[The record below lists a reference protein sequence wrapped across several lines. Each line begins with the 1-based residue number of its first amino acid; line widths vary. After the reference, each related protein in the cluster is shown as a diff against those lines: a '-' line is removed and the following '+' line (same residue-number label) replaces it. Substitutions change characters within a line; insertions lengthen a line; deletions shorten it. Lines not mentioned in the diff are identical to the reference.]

1 MDDIHPTCS
10 WILELVGTAFVC
22 GVVFLAIQIVIFDSY
37 DIDRMLGEL
46 MLVSLI
52 VLPTALSVAISYFCH
67 RNTAYAAVTGVA
79 TLFFVAIVL
88 RAVAIGHVF

>member
-1 MDDIHPTCS
+1 MGDIRPTCS

-22 GVVFLAIQIVIFDSY
+22 GVVFLAIQIVVFDSY
-37 DIDRMLGEL
+37 DINRMLGEL

-67 RNTAYAAVTGVA
+67 RNMAYATVTGVV
-79 TLFFVAIVL
+79 TLVFVVIVL
-88 RAVAIGHVF
+88 RAVAIGHAF

>member
-1 MDDIHPTCS
+1 MDDIRPTCS

-22 GVVFLAIQIVIFDSY
+22 GVVFLAIQIAVFDSY

-52 VLPTALSVAISYFCH
+52 VLPTAISAAISYFCH
-67 RNTAYAAVTGVA
+67 RNTAYAAVTGAA
-79 TLFFVAIVL
+79 TLVFVVIVL
-88 RAVAIGHVF
+88 RAVAIGHAF